1 MRRYPLVALV
11 TVMAMVLWY
20 GAIRAAAVMR
30 DVASEMDRME
40 DLAELAP
47 RPQATIVLDRRGDP
61 VFSYFV
67 EQRIDVRIADVSP
80 VMLDALLAV
89 EDKRYFSHN
98 GLDPVRIAG
107 AAWRNVKARRI
118 VQGGSTITQQLARV
132 SQLSPVRTYARKVRE
147 ALLAANIEQR
157 YSKEQILEQY
167 LNTVYFGEG
176 FYGVEAAARGYFQK
190 PASALAAHEAALLAA
205 LVRSPS
211 HDSPFVAPARAH
223 TRRNLVLQLM
233 VRQGKLT
240 HGQATEAAA
249 APLPDPAK
257 RRRAGGVLLAG
268 AKGSGLYF
276 QEELRQQLVQLFG
289 DERVLRGGLRVYS
302 TYDPAMQQAAEQAIT
317 GRIAQITARNRKARE
332 LQGSLVAM
340 DAVTGDVYAMVGG
353 RDFTESQFN
362 RATQAKRQAGSAFK
376 PIVFAAALE
385 RGYAPGTM
393 LRELDTPIYA
403 GYERKP
409 WLPAGN
415 HERSE
420 YTLRNALTAS
430 SNRAAAHLMQRLG
443 VSSAIYYASRLGI
456 RSQLPS
462 VPSLALGTGEV
473 TLLEL
478 TSAYTAFAA
487 QGVAVAPRLMTHVE
501 DADGNLLWEA
511 PPQRSQALSPTTA
524 YLMSHML
531 GQIVSHG
538 LASGARA
545 AGFRLPAAGKTGTT
559 DDYADTWFI
568 GYTPRLVAGVWFGL
582 DERAPIMNE
591 GWAATVAVPAWAH
604 FMRLATAGAK
614 ADWYQRPADVEVV
627 AVCSLSGA
635 RATDACR
642 RGWVAAEPDPYGLRS
657 VSTGANAAGSIADP
671 QAEPLPVKQRA
682 SYVYEDLFPLGAI
695 PTEPC
700 WMHSN
705 TAPTMPGASTILT
718 ASPDA
723 SPHTPLVDD
732 ALRQQQSAASPPMSQ
747 SGTQPQP
754 TAQPLPQ
761 PLPPPP
767 LPQAPKAA
775 EPSAIPVGTTGVVPN
790 LPANG
795 TEAPVIIEGSN
806 GTRFSVQKVVG
817 PDGVVRTVVKQI
829 R

>member
-1 MRRYPLVALV
+1 MRRLALV
-11 TVMAMVLWY
+11 TVVAVMAMVLWY
-20 GAIRAAAVMR
+20 GAIRAAAMMR
-30 DVASEMDRME
+30 DVAFEMDRME

-67 EQRIDVRIADVSP
+67 EQRIDVPLTDVSP
-80 VMLDALLAV
+80 TVVEAMLAI
-89 EDKRYFSHN
+89 EDKRYFTHN

-107 AAWRNVKARRI
+107 AAWRNVQARRI
-118 VQGGSTITQQLARV
+118 VEGGSTITQQLARV
-132 SQLSPVRTYARKVRE
+132 SQLSPARTYARKVRE
-147 ALLAANIEQR
+147 VLLAANIERR

-176 FYGVEAAARGYFQK
+176 FYGVEAASRGYFQK
-190 PASALAAHEAALLAA
+190 SARALEPHEAALLAA

-211 HDSPFVAPARAH
+211 HDSPFVAPERAQQ
-223 TRRNLVLQLM
+223 RRNLVLRLM
-233 VRQGKLT
+233 EQQGKLRPE
-240 HGQATEAAA
+240 QAAQAAR

-257 RRRAGGVLLAG
+257 RRRSGGVLLAG

-276 QEELRQQLVQLFG
+276 QEELRQQLVQRFG
-289 DERVLRGGLRVYS
+289 DERVLQGGLRVYS
-302 TYDPAMQQAAEQAIT
+302 TYDPEMQRAAEQAIT
-317 GRIAQITARNRKARE
+317 GRIAEIAARNPKAKE
-332 LQGSLVAM
+332 LQGSLIAM
-340 DAVTGDVYAMVGG
+340 DPLSGDVYAMVGG
-353 RDFTESQFN
+353 RNFAESQFN

-393 LRELDTPIYA
+393 LRELDAPIYA
-403 GYERKP
+403 GYETKP
-409 WLPAGN
+409 WLPAGD

-430 SNRAAAHLMQRLG
+430 SNRAAAHLMQQIG

-456 RSQLPS
+456 RSQLPA

-487 QGVAVAPRLMTHVE
+487 QGVVVAPRLMTHVE
-501 DADGNLLWEA
+501 DSDGNLVWEA
-511 PPQRSQALSPTTA
+511 PPERTQALNPTTA

-538 LASGARA
+538 IASGART

-582 DERAPIMNE
+582 DQRAPIMNE
-591 GWAATVAVPAWAH
+591 GWAATVAVPAWAN

-614 ADWYQRPADVEVV
+614 PEWYERPADVEVV

-642 RGWVAAEPDPYGLRS
+642 RGYVVAEPDYALRAIS
-657 VSTGANAAGSIADP
+657 AETAADP
-671 QAEPLPVKQRA
+671 QAQPVPVKQHA
-682 SYVYEDLFPLGAI
+682 SYVYEDLFPLGAV

-700 WMHSN
+700 WMHSH
-705 TAPTMPGASTILT
+705 TAPVTPGANTIL
-718 ASPDA
+718 ASEPT
-723 SPHTPLVDD
+723 PYTPLVDD
-732 ALRQQQSAASPPMSQ
+732 LLRQQQSVPAGQPPLPSVSQPASQPPPS
-747 SGTQPQP
+747 
-754 TAQPLPQ
+754 LPQ
-761 PLPPPP
+761 PQP
-767 LPQAPKAA
+767 LPQAPR
-775 EPSAIPVGTTGVVPN
+775 SADPPPVPVGTTGVVPN
-790 LPANG
+790 LPATG
-795 TEAPVIIEGSN
+795 GETVIIEGSN
-806 GTRFSVQKVVG
+806 GSRFTVQKVVG